1 MAFNTNGQ
9 TSPITKLPNEVV
21 HMVFAYL
28 NPGEVANLRLLS
40 KRMAVIGLHYLVPTI
55 HLDLEM
61 DSFKKLRDIADHPV
75 ASKHVYELVY
85 EVDRLESLSWEDWSR
100 RIIGYGYNS
109 WQYRGLPEP
118 PGANASA
125 ADMQAYSQELE
136 IHLSMPVHRLSHEQI
151 HQEWNHFRDAYIEQ
165 WTICNSLS
173 LAGVIND
180 ALKKLPRLRSVR
192 TSSRNTMTRWM
203 EGFTERLGAE
213 WDNDALV
220 LDLPVDA
227 WKVGLCST
235 QYILR
240 VLGHHNIPITT
251 LYLAGLNWQFLA
263 QDDNRFMRIKGSFRH
278 LKDLSIFFTGRITC
292 YQEEISEGANRFDS
306 DAFTQIRQRGRL
318 LELFSAAPDLEAL
331 TISFGGCDPTI
342 AASFEHTFGTFHWK
356 SLKDVKLM
364 AFETNED
371 EVLDFFSRH
380 ANSLQSISL
389 RLIDLSDGKWSTILH
404 RMHQT
409 MKLKH
414 VHGCWDLSEDYHT
427 RIWNMHKIVKIWDE
441 KRKVFVSSH
450 LGTLVEQYLQ
460 QHDKKDMTFEAYLT
474 SLHLGPLEE
483 LLEDY

>member
-61 DSFKKLRDIADHPV
+61 DSLKKLRDIADHPV

-100 RIIGYGYNS
+100 RIMGDGYNS

-136 IHLSMPVHRLSHEQI
+136 VYLSMPVHRLPQEQI
-151 HQEWNHFRDAYIEQ
+151 HQEWNHFRDAYIKQ
-165 WTICNSLS
+165 WNICHCSS
-173 LAGVIND
+173 LATEIRD
-180 ALKKLPRLRSVR
+180 TLIKLPRLRSVR
-192 TSSRNTMTRWM
+192 TSSENTMTRWM
-203 EGFTERLGAE
+203 EGFTQRCGAL
-213 WDNDALV
+213 WDQNALV
-220 LDLPVDA
+220 FDQPWSA

-235 QYILR
+235 QNILR
-240 VLGHHNIPITT
+240 ALGHHKLPITT
-251 LYLAGLNWQFLA
+251 LCLDGLNWHFLA
-263 QDDNRFMRIKGSFRH
+263 MNERGFMLTKEIFRY
-278 LKDLSIFFTGRITC
+278 LKDLSIFFIGRVTSRDESTSFVAQH
-292 YQEEISEGANRFDS
+292 YDS
-306 DAFTQIRQRGRL
+306 DNFRHIKQRGRL
-318 LELFSAAPDLEAL
+318 VELLSAAPDLEAL
-331 TISFGGCDPTI
+331 AISFSGCDPTI
-342 AASFEHTFGTFHWK
+342 AVSFEHTFGMVHWK
-356 SLKDVKLM
+356 SLKAVKLI
-364 AFETNED
+364 AFETNEN
-371 EVLDFFSRH
+371 EVLNFFGRH
-380 ANSLQSISL
+380 ANSLHSVSL
-389 RLIDLSDGKWSTILH
+389 RTIDLLDGTWLTILH
-404 RMHQT
+404 RMYQT
-409 MKLKH
+409 LKLKH
-414 VHGCWDLSEDYHT
+414 AYFSGGLSDENGTRVWDLEKE
-427 RIWNMHKIVKIWDE
+427 IEIWDE
-441 KRKVFVSSH
+441 ERKVSVPACI
-450 LGTLVEQYLQ
+450 GEVVEQYLQ